1 MMIYSFIYL
10 LSNWH
15 EAHINMIL
23 GWSPFQKIPLLA
35 ELADLELADFSGSR
49 VSLQFFVFS

>member
-15 EAHINMIL
+15 EAHMNMIL
-23 GWSPFQKIPLLA
+23 GWSPFQEIPLLA
-35 ELADLELADFSGSR
+35 ELADLELADFSGSC
-49 VSLQFFVFS
+49 VSLTTVLCI